1 MLNCQKADNGPINFF
16 LHFCSSSKY
25 APLTLLDPYH
35 IGTSAY
41 GKFLK
46 FTTMDDPFESTLKKQ
61 KSFKI
66 SPKWRNFAK
75 TGHTGWFFAKTIT
88 FNNSIPRVFMT
99 PRKSSFVGHI
109 FVVENFLKQ
118 VFIFSS
124 FPSQIEI
131 FAAFACCIR
140 KVELNFFLWKKKLSN
155 VAQNIL
161 HENLQDINSSLSYKG
176 PTPRFTEWCVDQT
189 KNSCWH

>member
-1 MLNCQKADNGPINFF
+1 
-16 LHFCSSSKY
+16 
-25 APLTLLDPYH
+25 
-35 IGTSAY
+35 
-41 GKFLK
+41 
-46 FTTMDDPFESTLKKQ
+46 
-61 KSFKI
+61 
-66 SPKWRNFAK
+66 
-75 TGHTGWFFAKTIT
+75 
-88 FNNSIPRVFMT
+88 MT

-176 PTPRFTEWCVDQT
+176 PTPRFTE
-189 KNSCWH
+189 